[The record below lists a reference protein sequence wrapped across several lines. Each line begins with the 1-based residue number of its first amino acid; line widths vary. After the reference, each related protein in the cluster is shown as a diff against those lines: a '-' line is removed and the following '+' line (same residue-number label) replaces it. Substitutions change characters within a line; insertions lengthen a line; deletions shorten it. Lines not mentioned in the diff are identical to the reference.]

1 MLPKFSAFPGVAG
14 PIGPVVTIV
23 IDGYG
28 LAGNETGNAIAAA
41 RKPTLDRLFARYPN
55 VRLRAHGTAVGMPSD
70 DDMGNS
76 EVGHNAMGAGQVYAQ
91 GAARVADAIA
101 SGSIWAGQAWRE
113 IVSGAKSGRGVIHFI
128 GLFSDGNVHSHID
141 HLKALVVRAKEEG
154 IRTVRIHA
162 LLDGRDV
169 PETSALDY
177 VEPFEFFL
185 SALDNDGFDARIA
198 SGGGRQNI
206 TMDRYEANWAMVDK
220 GWRTHVL
227 GEGNRFPDCAT
238 AIKALR
244 EKHPGTIDQDLPPF
258 VIAADG
264 KPVGTVE
271 DGDAV
276 VFFNFR
282 GDRAIEISR
291 AFEEAGFD
299 KFDRVRWPKVTY
311 AGMLQYD
318 GDLKI
323 PKRFL
328 VDPPAIRDTTGEWFA
343 RSGIKQF
350 ACSETQKFGHVTYFW
365 NGNRSGKFDGE
376 TWQEVPSDVV
386 PFEQRPWMKAAEITD
401 AMIAALRSGQ
411 YRTLRCNYANGD
423 MVGHTGNFRAATMAI
438 EAVDLA
444 LGRLLAAVDAAG
456 GVALVTADH
465 GNADEMFEI
474 DKKTGQPKTNKDGSF
489 KAKTAHTL
497 NPVPLIL
504 YDNVTGG
511 RLGLRQTE
519 TAGLSNIAA
528 TTANLLGFEK
538 HPSWDESLLTVK
550 RVRRSGSPGCNRAAA
565 PDRPGSLD
573 GAIRNGTPN
582 DFARLRKCW
591 APPNPSLC
599 SGPPLCGVLR
609 PSGWSALAGR
619 HRLERVCFNGQAA
632 GRFAPQLQ
640 ALGFATLILPS
651 TSPANASW
659 SFERKLAAWRAAL
672 GLAQDSRKRP
682 AS

>member
-1 MLPKFSAFPGVAG
+1 MLPKFSAFPGIA
-14 PIGPVVTIV
+14 GPVVTIV
-23 IDGYG
+23 MDGVG
-28 LAGNETGNAIAAA
+28 LAKNDAGSAIAAA
-41 RKPTLDRLFARYPN
+41 RKPTLDRLFANYPN
-55 VRLRAHGTAVGMPSD
+55 IRLRAHGTAVGMPSD

-76 EVGHNAMGAGQVYAQ
+76 EVGHNAIGAGQVYAQ
-91 GAARVADAIA
+91 GAALVADAIA
-101 SGSIWAGQAWRE
+101 AGSIWSGQGWRK
-113 IVSGAKSGRGVIHFI
+113 IVVGARAGRGVIHFI

-141 HLKALVVRAKEEG
+141 HLKALVTRAKEEG
-154 IRTVRIHA
+154 IRTVRIHV

-177 VEPFEFFL
+177 VEPFEAFL
-185 SALDNDGFDARIA
+185 SSLNGTDFDARIA
-198 SGGGRQNI
+198 SGGGRQTI
-206 TMDRYEANWAMVDK
+206 TMDRYEANWSMVEK

-227 GEGNRFPDCAT
+227 GEGVRFPDCAT

-244 EKHPGTIDQDLPPF
+244 EQHPGTIDQDLPPF
-258 VIAADG
+258 VIATDDQ
-264 KPVGTVE
+264 PVGTVE

-299 KFDRVRWPKVTY
+299 KFDRVRFPTVTY

-323 PKRFL
+323 PNRFL

-343 RSGIKQF
+343 KSGIRQF

-365 NGNRSGKFDGE
+365 NGNRSGKFEGE

-401 AMIAALRSGQ
+401 AMIAALQTGQ

-444 LGRLLAAVDAAG
+444 LGRLLAAIDAAG
-456 GVALVTADH
+456 GIALITADH

-474 DKKTGQPKTNKDGSF
+474 DKKTRQPATHPDGSF

-504 YDNVTGG
+504 YDNVSGG
-511 RLGLRQTE
+511 RLGLKQTE
-519 TAGLSNIAA
+519 SAGLSNIAA
-528 TTANLLGFEK
+528 TTANLLGLEK
-538 HPSWDESLLTVK
+538 HASWDDSLLTVK
-550 RVRRSGSPGCNRAAA
+550 
-565 PDRPGSLD
+565 
-573 GAIRNGTPN
+573 
-582 DFARLRKCW
+582 
-591 APPNPSLC
+591 
-599 SGPPLCGVLR
+599 
-609 PSGWSALAGR
+609 
-619 HRLERVCFNGQAA
+619 
-632 GRFAPQLQ
+632 
-640 ALGFATLILPS
+640 
-651 TSPANASW
+651 
-659 SFERKLAAWRAAL
+659 
-672 GLAQDSRKRP
+672 
-682 AS
+682 